1 MANNKIQ
8 IKRSITTA
16 ITNTTPTV
24 SNGEL
29 IFTSNGYILA
39 IGDPANS
46 ANVISIGGARYPGV
60 LTANQA
66 LVANATSGIDKIIT
80 ANLTLSGASVSAINA
95 VANLTT
101 LGTPSNS
108 ELTTTWAIKTFVDAK
123 IAQASNPQ
131 GTNGQFQYNN
141 SGVLAGTNN
150 MVFDNTTGQIT
161 VGNSSVNVQIGYT
174 GSINALAHFHGQQ
187 NGYVQVILQNSNGG
201 NRASSD
207 FVLENDVGT
216 ETVNFLDLGINSST
230 YDDPSF
236 SAMGAGDSYL
246 YASNNDLV
254 IGTASANDIRFIT
267 GGTTTSEI
275 RVEID
280 AGGNVGIGNTAPNAR
295 LQVTGTANISGLT
308 TLSGNL
314 VLSTTS
320 AIVANGTVGTAGQVL
335 FSNATSVYWATP
347 ATGVS
352 GSDTQIQ
359 YNDGGNLAGAAGLTF
374 AKASNNVT
382 IANSLFVTGT
392 VNSASHTSGA
402 IGTGT
407 GGTVQN
413 TTTMFLGNNTINT
426 VITSAGL
433 TVNGTAT
440 IANSSGVYTTGVV
453 NSASHTSGAIGTGTG
468 GTVQNA
474 TVMFVGNNT
483 INAVINSTALSI
495 GGNLI
500 ANSTGSNNA
509 FNLGGTAAA
518 SYQLNST
525 LAGNV
530 ALLTANNANNLG
542 GVLAANYVQ
551 NTDSRTLS
559 GNLTFSG
566 ASVTFTGANLTVTG
580 TNTAFTSNVTIGG
593 TNAAI
598 SANLTL
604 TGASLT
610 GTSTDLTMRN
620 GTFSGNLIVQG
631 AVVTVNTAQI
641 SVNDNI
647 IQLAYNQTTTDTV
660 DTGFFAPAGNSTA
673 IWYSGI
679 ARIAA
684 SSTNAAPVFRVFASN
699 TNPNTAATID
709 TSANTRTGFIQAFLA
724 PYGIGGALI
733 ANSTNVTITA
743 NSTLA
748 VSITANSLSLSTPLS
763 GNNGGT
769 GLSSIANNSLIF
781 GNSTNGFNALALG
794 SSGFVLQSNG
804 TAVVYDT
811 LDGGTF

>member
-8 IKRSITTA
+8 IKRSISTA

-66 LVANATSGIDKIIT
+66 LVANTTSGIDKIIT
-80 ANLTLSGASVSAINA
+80 ANLTLGGASVTTINA
-95 VANLTT
+95 VANLTN
-101 LGTPSNS
+101 LGTPSNN

-131 GTNGQFQYNN
+131 GSNGQFQYNN
-141 SGVLAGTNN
+141 SGVLDGTNN

-161 VGNSSVNVQIGYT
+161 IGNSSVNVQIGYT

-187 NGYVQVILQNSNGG
+187 NGYVQVVMQNSNGG

-207 FVLENDVGT
+207 FVLENDLGT

-254 IGTASANDIRFIT
+254 IGTASASDIKFIT

-280 AGGNVGIGNTAPNAR
+280 AGGNVGIGNTTPNAR

-335 FSNATSVYWATP
+335 FSNATTVYWGTP
-347 ATGVS
+347 AAGVS

-433 TVNGTAT
+433 TINGTAT

-483 INAVINSTALSI
+483 INAAINSTALSI

-542 GVLAANYVQ
+542 GVLAANFVQ
-551 NTDSRTLS
+551 NTDSRVLS
-559 GNLTFSG
+559 GNLSFSG
-566 ASVTFTGANLTVTG
+566 ANVTFTGANLTVTG

-620 GTFSGNLIVQG
+620 GTFSGNLTVQG
-631 AVVTVNTAQI
+631 TVVTVNTAQI

-699 TNPNTAATID
+699 TNPNTAGTID

-763 GNNGGT
+763 GTNGGT

-781 GNSTNGFNALALG
+781 GNSTNGFNALSLG
-794 SSGFVLQSNG
+794 TSGFVLQSNG

>member
-1 MANNKIQ
+1 
-8 IKRSITTA
+8 
-16 ITNTTPTV
+16 
-24 SNGEL
+24 
-29 IFTSNGYILA
+29 
-39 IGDPANS
+39 
-46 ANVISIGGARYPGV
+46 
-60 LTANQA
+60 
-66 LVANATSGIDKIIT
+66 
-80 ANLTLSGASVSAINA
+80 
-95 VANLTT
+95 
-101 LGTPSNS
+101 
-108 ELTTTWAIKTFVDAK
+108 
-123 IAQASNPQ
+123 
-131 GTNGQFQYNN
+131 
-141 SGVLAGTNN
+141 
-150 MVFDNTTGQIT
+150 
-161 VGNSSVNVQIGYT
+161 
-174 GSINALAHFHGQQ
+174 
-187 NGYVQVILQNSNGG
+187 
-201 NRASSD
+201 
-207 FVLENDVGT
+207 
-216 ETVNFLDLGINSST
+216 
-230 YDDPSF
+230 
-236 SAMGAGDSYL
+236 
-246 YASNNDLV
+246 
-254 IGTASANDIRFIT
+254 
-267 GGTTTSEI
+267 
-275 RVEID
+275 
-280 AGGNVGIGNTAPNAR
+280 
-295 LQVTGTANISGLT
+295 
-308 TLSGNL
+308 
-314 VLSTTS
+314 
-320 AIVANGTVGTAGQVL
+320 
-335 FSNATSVYWATP
+335 
-347 ATGVS
+347 
-352 GSDTQIQ
+352 
-359 YNDGGNLAGAAGLTF
+359 
-374 AKASNNVT
+374 
-382 IANSLFVTGT
+382 
-392 VNSASHTSGA
+392 
-402 IGTGT
+402 
-407 GGTVQN
+407 
-413 TTTMFLGNNTINT
+413 MFLGNNTINT

-433 TVNGTAT
+433 TINGTAT

-483 INAVINSTALSI
+483 INAAINSTALSI

-542 GVLAANYVQ
+542 GVLAANFVQ
-551 NTDSRTLS
+551 NTDSRVLS
-559 GNLTFSG
+559 GNLSFSG
-566 ASVTFTGANLTVTG
+566 ANVTFTGANLTVTG

-620 GTFSGNLIVQG
+620 GTFSGNLTVQG
-631 AVVTVNTAQI
+631 TVVTVNTAQI

-699 TNPNTAATID
+699 TNPNTAGTID

-763 GNNGGT
+763 GTNGGT

-781 GNSTNGFNALALG
+781 GNSTNGFNALSLG
-794 SSGFVLQSNG
+794 TSGFVLQSNG

>member
-1 MANNKIQ
+1 MANNRIQ
-8 IKRSITTA
+8 IKRSTTTA
-16 ITNTTPTV
+16 ITNTTPSV
-24 SNGEL
+24 NAGEL
-29 IFTSNGYILA
+29 VFTSNGYILA
-39 IGDPANS
+39 IGDPSNA

-66 LVANATSGIDKIIT
+66 LVANTTSGIDKIIT
-80 ANLTLSGASVSAINA
+80 ANLTLSGASVNAINA
-95 VANLTT
+95 VANLTH
-101 LGTPSNS
+101 LGTPGNN

-131 GTNGQFQYNN
+131 GTNGQFQYND
-141 SGVLAGTNN
+141 SGVLNGTNN
-150 MVFDNTTGQIT
+150 MVFDKTTGQIT
-161 VGNSSVNVQIGYT
+161 IGNTTVNVQIGYT

-187 NGYVQVILQNSNGG
+187 NGYVQVIMQNSNSG

-207 FVLENDVGT
+207 FVLENDLGS

-230 YDDPSF
+230 YDDPAF
-236 SAMGAGDSYL
+236 AAMGAGDSYL

-254 IGTASANDIRFIT
+254 IGTASSGDIRFIT
-267 GGTTTSEI
+267 GGTTASEI

-295 LQVTGTANISGLT
+295 LQVTGTANISGLVS
-308 TLSGNL
+308 LSGNL
-314 VLSTTS
+314 VLSNTT

-335 FSNATSVYWATP
+335 SSNATTVYWATP
-347 ATGVS
+347 AVGVA
-352 GSDTQIQ
+352 GSDTQVQ
-359 YNDGGNLAGAAGLTF
+359 YNDGGNLAGATGLTF
-374 AKASNNVT
+374 TKASNNVT

-392 VNSASHTSGA
+392 ANAASHTSGA
-402 IGTGT
+402 TGTGT

-413 TTTMFLGNNTINT
+413 TTTIFVGNNTINT

-433 TVNGTAT
+433 AVNGTAT
-440 IANSSGVYTTGVV
+440 IANSSGVYTTGIS
-453 NSASHTSGAIGTGTG
+453 NAASFRAGATGTGTG
-468 GTVQNA
+468 GIVANSTVY
-474 TVMFVGNNT
+474 FIGNNT
-483 INAVINSTALSI
+483 INAAVNTTTLYI
-495 GGNLI
+495 GGNVI
-500 ANSTGSNNA
+500 ANSTGANNA

-530 ALLTANNANNLG
+530 ALLTANNANSLG

-559 GNLTFSG
+559 GNLNFTG
-566 ASVTFTGANLTVTG
+566 ANVTFAGANLTVTG
-580 TNTAFTSNVTIGG
+580 TNTFFSSNVNIGG

-598 SANLTL
+598 TANLTL
-604 TGASLT
+604 TGASVT
-610 GTSTDLTMRN
+610 GTATDLTMRN
-620 GTFSGNLIVQG
+620 GTFSGNLVVQG
-631 AVVTVNTAQI
+631 TVITVNTAQI

-673 IWYSGI
+673 VWYSGI

-684 SSTNAAPVFRVFASN
+684 SSSNVAPVFRVFVSN
-699 TNPNTAATID
+699 TNPNTAGTID
-709 TSANTRTGFIQAFLA
+709 TSANTRTGFIQAYLA
-724 PYGIGGALI
+724 PYGIGGALV
-733 ANSTNVTITA
+733 ANATNITVTA
-743 NSTLA
+743 NSTVA

-763 GNNGGT
+763 GTNGGT
-769 GLSSIANNSLIF
+769 GLSSITNNSLIF
-781 GNSTNGFNALALG
+781 GNSTNGFNTLALG
-794 SSGFVLQSNG
+794 TSGFVLQSNG
-804 TAVVYDT
+804 TAIVYDT

>member
-8 IKRSITTA
+8 IKRSISTA

-66 LVANATSGIDKIIT
+66 LVANTTSGIDKIIT
-80 ANLTLSGASVSAINA
+80 ANLTLSGASVNAINA
-95 VANLTT
+95 VANLTH
-101 LGTPSNS
+101 LGTPSNN
-108 ELTTTWAIKTFVDAK
+108 ELTTTWAVKTFVDAK

-131 GTNGQFQYNN
+131 GSNGQFQYNN

-161 VGNSSVNVQIGYT
+161 VGNSTINVQIGYT
-174 GSINALAHFHGQQ
+174 GSINSMAHFHGNQ
-187 NGYVQVILQNSNGG
+187 NSYVQVVMNNVNNGT
-201 NRASSD
+201 RSSSD
-207 FVLENDVGT
+207 FVAENDIGD
-216 ETVNFLDLGINSST
+216 ETSNFVDLGINSST
-230 YDDPSF
+230 YNDPAY

-246 YASNNDLV
+246 YAANNDLA
-254 IGTASANDIRFIT
+254 IGTASTGELRFFT
-267 GGTTTSEI
+267 GGTTSGQI
-275 RVEID
+275 RATVD
-280 AGGNVGIGNTAPNAR
+280 AGGNVGIGNTAPNAK

-335 FSNATSVYWATP
+335 FSNATTVYWATP
-347 ATGVS
+347 PASVA

-392 VNSASHTSGA
+392 ANAAAFTAGA
-402 IGTGT
+402 TGTGT
-407 GGTVQN
+407 GGSVQN
-413 TTTMFLGNNTINT
+413 TTTMFVGNNTINT

-433 TVNGTAT
+433 NVNGAT
-440 IANSSGVYTTGVV
+440 IANNTGVYTGIV
-453 NSASHTSGAIGTGTG
+453 NATSHTAGATGTGTG
-468 GTVQNA
+468 GIVANSTVY
-474 TVMFVGNNT
+474 FIGNNT
-483 INAVINSTALSI
+483 INAAVNTTTLYI
-495 GGNLI
+495 GGNVI
-500 ANSTGSNNA
+500 ANSTGANNA
-509 FNLGGTAAA
+509 FNLGGTAAS

-530 ALLTANNANNLG
+530 ALLTANNATNLG
-542 GVLAANYVQ
+542 GVAAANYVQ
-551 NTDSRTLS
+551 NTDSRVLS
-559 GNLTFSG
+559 GNLSFSG
-566 ASVTFTGANLTVTG
+566 ANVTFTGANLTVTG

-604 TGASLT
+604 TGASVT

-620 GTFSGNLIVQG
+620 GTFSGNLTVQG
-631 AVVTVNTAQI
+631 TVVTVNTAQI

-684 SSTNAAPVFRVFASN
+684 SSTNTAPVFRVFVSN
-699 TNPNTAATID
+699 TNPNTAGTID
-709 TSANTRTGFIQAFLA
+709 TSANTRTGFIQAYLA
-724 PYGIGGALI
+724 PYGVGGALI
-733 ANSTNVTITA
+733 ANATNITVTA
-743 NSTLA
+743 NSTVA

-763 GNNGGT
+763 GTNGGT
-769 GLSSIANNSLIF
+769 GKSTMTSQAILV
-781 GNSTNGFNALALG
+781 GNTTNGYNELTLG
-794 SSGFVLQSNG
+794 TSGYVLQSNG
-804 TAVVYDT
+804 TALVYDV

>member
-46 ANVISIGGARYPGV
+46 ANVISIGGARFPGV

-80 ANLTLSGASVSAINA
+80 ANLTLSGASVTTINA
-95 VANLTT
+95 VANLTN
-101 LGTPSNS
+101 LGTPSNN

-187 NGYVQVILQNSNGG
+187 NGYVQVIMQNSNSG

-280 AGGNVGIGNTAPNAR
+280 AGGNVGIGNTTPNAR

-335 FSNATSVYWATP
+335 FSNATTVYWGTP
-347 ATGVS
+347 AAGVS

-440 IANSSGVYTTGVV
+440 IANSSGVYTTGLV
-453 NSASHTSGAIGTGTG
+453 NSTSFRAGTTGTGTG
-468 GTVQNA
+468 GIVANSTVY
-474 TVMFVGNNT
+474 FIGNNT
-483 INAVINSTALSI
+483 INAAVNTTTLYI
-495 GGNLI
+495 GGNVI
-500 ANSTGSNNA
+500 ANSTGANNA

-551 NTDSRTLS
+551 NTDSRVLS
-559 GNLTFSG
+559 GNLSFSG
-566 ASVTFTGANLTVTG
+566 ANVTFTGANLTVTG

-610 GTSTDLTMRN
+610 GTSTDLSMRN

-631 AVVTVNTAQI
+631 AVITVNTAQI

-699 TNPNTAATID
+699 TNPNTAGTID

-733 ANSTNVTITA
+733 ANSTNITITA

-763 GNNGGT
+763 GTNGGT

-794 SSGFVLQSNG
+794 TSGFVLQSNG
-804 TAVVYDT
+804 TAIVYDS

>member
-1 MANNKIQ
+1 
-8 IKRSITTA
+8 
-16 ITNTTPTV
+16 
-24 SNGEL
+24 
-29 IFTSNGYILA
+29 
-39 IGDPANS
+39 
-46 ANVISIGGARYPGV
+46 
-60 LTANQA
+60 
-66 LVANATSGIDKIIT
+66 
-80 ANLTLSGASVSAINA
+80 
-95 VANLTT
+95 
-101 LGTPSNS
+101 
-108 ELTTTWAIKTFVDAK
+108 
-123 IAQASNPQ
+123 
-131 GTNGQFQYNN
+131 
-141 SGVLAGTNN
+141 
-150 MVFDNTTGQIT
+150 
-161 VGNSSVNVQIGYT
+161 
-174 GSINALAHFHGQQ
+174 
-187 NGYVQVILQNSNGG
+187 
-201 NRASSD
+201 
-207 FVLENDVGT
+207 
-216 ETVNFLDLGINSST
+216 
-230 YDDPSF
+230 
-236 SAMGAGDSYL
+236 
-246 YASNNDLV
+246 
-254 IGTASANDIRFIT
+254 
-267 GGTTTSEI
+267 
-275 RVEID
+275 
-280 AGGNVGIGNTAPNAR
+280 
-295 LQVTGTANISGLT
+295 
-308 TLSGNL
+308 
-314 VLSTTS
+314 
-320 AIVANGTVGTAGQVL
+320 
-335 FSNATSVYWATP
+335 
-347 ATGVS
+347 VS

-359 YNDGGNLAGAAGLTF
+359 YNDGGILAGAAGLTF

-392 VNSASHTSGA
+392 ANAASFTAGA
-402 IGTGT
+402 IGTGS

-433 TVNGTAT
+433 TINGTAT

-453 NSASHTSGAIGTGTG
+453 NSASLTSGAIGTGSG

-474 TVMFVGNNT
+474 TVIFVGNNT
-483 INAVINSTALSI
+483 INAAINSTALSI

-551 NTDSRTLS
+551 NTDSRVLS
-559 GNLTFSG
+559 GNLSFSG
-566 ASVTFTGANLTVTG
+566 ANVTFTGANLTVTG

-604 TGASLT
+604 TGASVT

-733 ANSTNVTITA
+733 ANSTNITITA

-794 SSGFVLQSNG
+794 TSGFVLQSNG

>member
-80 ANLTLSGASVSAINA
+80 ANLTLSGASVTTINA
-95 VANLTT
+95 VANLTN
-101 LGTPSNS
+101 LGTPSNN

-187 NGYVQVILQNSNGG
+187 NGYVQVIMQNSNGG

-280 AGGNVGIGNTAPNAR
+280 AGGNVGIGNTTPNAR

-314 VLSTTS
+314 VFSTTS

-335 FSNATSVYWATP
+335 FSNATTVYWGTP
-347 ATGVS
+347 AAGVS

-433 TVNGTAT
+433 TINGTAT

-551 NTDSRTLS
+551 NTDSRVLS
-559 GNLTFSG
+559 GNLSFSG
-566 ASVTFTGANLTVTG
+566 ANVTFTGANLTVTG

-620 GTFSGNLIVQG
+620 GIFSGNLTVQG
-631 AVVTVNTAQI
+631 TVVTVNTAQI

-699 TNPNTAATID
+699 TNPNTAGTID

-794 SSGFVLQSNG
+794 TSGFVLQSNG